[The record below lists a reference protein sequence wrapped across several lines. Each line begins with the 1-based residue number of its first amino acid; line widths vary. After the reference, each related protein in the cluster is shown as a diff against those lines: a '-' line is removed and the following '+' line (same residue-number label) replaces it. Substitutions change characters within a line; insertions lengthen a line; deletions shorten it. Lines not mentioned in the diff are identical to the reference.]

1 MLVITIGQPRG
12 IPGVV
17 TAHYTVMQL
26 PLHSKQFYVFDLYFS
41 AKHTQEASFRQ
52 RNRHPDSICGGWKG
66 HTRGLGKKLSPW
78 RGNWQLIYLRQ
89 EDEGTPEKQ
98 DHLRQPL
105 AFLSSTLKGKHYAYR
120 ISTDSVIRLHG
131 STVCWRR
138 LHGRTVYASTHW
150 LIQCAHHEPLHEQ
163 GAGHYYVSYRSR
175 DGPQHSSYMRGM
187 LGSITDSCMPCVLW
201 CVDGLFPTL
210 IVQDLQEQELFM
222 SPALQPLDSCQ
233 TQRYTL
239 NKHLSNRLINRCEYY
254 TYREKRPH
262 VAEATGGTAK
272 TGSH

>member
-1 MLVITIGQPRG
+1 MLVITIGRPRG

-138 LHGRTVYASTHW
+138 LHGRTVYAST
-150 LIQCAHHEPLHEQ
+150 I
-163 GAGHYYVSYRSR
+163 
-175 DGPQHSSYMRGM
+175 
-187 LGSITDSCMPCVLW
+187 GSFNVL
-201 CVDGLFPTL
+201 T
-210 IVQDLQEQELFM
+210 M
-222 SPALQPLDSCQ
+222 SPSMSRVLVTTMYLTRVEMAHSTLPTCVACLVLLQIPACHVFSGVLTVCFPLW
-233 TQRYTL
+233 
-239 NKHLSNRLINRCEYY
+239 
-254 TYREKRPH
+254 
-262 VAEATGGTAK
+262 
-272 TGSH
+272 